1 LHYYAK
7 RFFAPLM
14 ISCEEE
20 GLLSQ
25 SMNVN
30 EEPFEVKKSI
40 RLNVANE
47 SMTER
52 VCEVRWQ
59 LRNSEANVLREES
72 TFVTVKPM
80 SALWLEKVELPEARI
95 YEDYVSYELLE
106 NGEIV
111 SEGTVLFC
119 PPKHFRFVDPKLQV
133 KVVKT
138 AEIVGPEGMCE
149 AAGLSEAEKTDG
161 TGRSGK
167 ADSGFEIVVSCEHYA
182 KGIEIRNESDDLILS
197 DNFFDMNGGEKR
209 VRVIEG
215 SPDKIE
221 VRSVWSIR

>member
-1 LHYYAK
+1 
-7 RFFAPLM
+7 
-14 ISCEEE
+14 EE

-59 LRNSEANVLREES
+59 LRDSEANVLREES

-80 SALWLEKVELPEARI
+80 SALWLEKVELPEVRI
-95 YEDYVSYELLE
+95 YEDYVNYELLE
-106 NGEIV
+106 NGEVV

-119 PPKHFRFVDPKLQV
+119 PPKHFRFEDPKISVRVADADKAAILADPD
-133 KVVKT
+133 KAKT
-138 AEIVGPEGMCE
+138 SGECDPTYEIVINC
-149 AAGLSEAEKTDG
+149 K
-161 TGRSGK
+161 
-167 ADSGFEIVVSCEHYA
+167 HYA
-182 KGIEIRNESDDLILS
+182 KGIEIRNERDDLVLS

-209 VRVIEG
+209 VKILEG
-215 SPDKIE
+215 RPDKIE

>member
-1 LHYYAK
+1 
-7 RFFAPLM
+7 M

-40 RLNVANE
+40 RLNVTNE
-47 SMTER
+47 SPFER
-52 VCEVRWQ
+52 KG
-59 LRNSEANVLREES
+59 
-72 TFVTVKPM
+72 TVKWALRRAEGTVIREAFEEVTIKPF

-119 PPKHFRFVDPKLQV
+119 PPKHFRFVDPKLTV
-133 KVVKT
+133 RV
-138 AEIVGPEGMCE
+138 EG
-149 AAGLSEAEKTDG
+149 S
-161 TGRSGK
+161 
-167 ADSGFEIVVSCEHYA
+167 EIVVSCEHYA

-215 SPDKIE
+215 IPDKIE